1 MAMAIEIESAG
12 RESKVPPDGVSVATH
27 AVMTEKSDLIRALAS
42 SAEAAYHWNI
52 LTDELTWSENSESV
66 LGCTI
71 GKITT
76 GKQFANLLHPDNLRS
91 RYDAVILSR
100 GSEKPTGSNYQIQ
113 YRICPEGRED
123 AVWLED
129 RGKWTPARDGVPA
142 EAYGM
147 VRRIDERQVR
157 GQDDATLSGRDPLT
171 GMMNRDR
178 LADNLAEAISTAQ
191 LEGHHSAFALSAVS
205 NLPLIN
211 EAYGFE
217 IADEVII
224 AITKRLQKALR
235 TGDIIGRYS
244 GGKFGM
250 ILNSCAPK
258 DLPMALERFLAIVR
272 DSVIETSKGPVWA
285 MLAVGGVSLPKDAGS
300 VSIAMARAEE
310 ALNDACNLVTD
321 GAIVFAPSV
330 QRQNEQ
336 MLNARCASEIVQSL
350 KQDNFKLAYQPI
362 KDAKTGET
370 VMHEALL
377 RMIDASGEIITAGHL
392 IPVAERLG
400 LVRLIDRAVTQ
411 MTISALHSHP
421 EARITMNVSATTAID
436 QRWYSQLLDI
446 IASNRDVADRMTIEI
461 TEAVALNNLAE
472 TRDFV
477 TRLRDLG
484 CGVAIDDFGAGYT
497 SFRNIR
503 ELPVTVIKLDGSF
516 CRNLTSN
523 KDNAFFVKSLVSL
536 ARTFELKVVA
546 EWVESEDDAKLLA
559 EWDVDYIQGNFV
571 GPADVNPVWLS
582 EKGAGFD
589 LVRAPHGTVHTMLE
603 LQPQE
608 DRMDRE
614 PAADVFI
621 EAHIETEKIDIDMA
635 SEAEPDEKDPMPE
648 LPEIQSIATHTSP
661 ELPDFDKI
669 YEDDIAKLRGT
680 LSLLDEF
687 FRSPTAANGSDQDAR
702 ELNASAA

>member
-1 MAMAIEIESAG
+1 VPLISASFDEAIMAD
-12 RESKVPPDGVSVATH
+12 KT
-27 AVMTEKSDLIRALAS
+27 DLIRALSA

-52 LTDELTWSENSESV
+52 LTDELAWSENSDTV
-66 LGCTI
+66 LGCAV
-71 GKITT
+71 GSVAT
-76 GKQFANLLHPDNLRS
+76 GKRYAKLLHPDNLSS
-91 RYDAVILSR
+91 RYDAVVLSK
-100 GSEKPTGSNYQIQ
+100 SPEKPAGSTYHIQ
-113 YRICPEGRED
+113 YRIITAGKD
-123 AVWLED
+123 HAIWVED
-129 RGKWTPARDGVPA
+129 RGKWTAARDGMPA
-142 EAYGM
+142 EAYGV
-147 VRRIDERQVR
+147 VRRIDESQVR
-157 GQDDATLSGRDPLT
+157 GAEESPLTGRDPLT

-178 LADNLAEAISTAQ
+178 LAENLGEAIATAQ
-191 LEGHHSAFALSAVS
+191 TESHHSAFALAAVS
-205 NLPLIN
+205 NLSLIN

-224 AITKRLQKALR
+224 AITNRLQQALR
-235 TGDIIGRYS
+235 SGDIIARYS
-244 GGKFGM
+244 GRKFGM
-250 ILNSCAPK
+250 ILNSCAPR

-285 MLAVGGVSLPKDAGS
+285 MLAVGGVSLPHHAS
-300 VSIAMARAEE
+300 TVSMALARAEE

-321 GAIVFAPSV
+321 GAIVFLPSEK
-330 QRQNEQ
+330 RQNEQ
-336 MLNARCASEIVQSL
+336 MLNARCASEIVNSL

-377 RMIDASGEIITAGHL
+377 RIIDESGEIITAGHL

-436 QRWYSQLLDI
+436 QRWYNQLLEI
-446 IASNRDVADRMTIEI
+446 IAANRDVAERMTIEI
-461 TEAVALNNLAE
+461 TETVALNNLAE

-477 TRLRDLG
+477 KRLRDLG

-503 ELPVTVIKLDGSF
+503 ELPVTAIKLDGSF

-536 ARTFELKVVA
+536 ARTFELKVIA
-546 EWVESEDDAKLLA
+546 EWVESEEDAKLLA
-559 EWDVDYIQGNFV
+559 EWDVDYIQGNYV
-571 GPADVNPVWLS
+571 GAADVNPVWLS
-582 EKGAGFD
+582 EKGASFD
-589 LVRAPHGTVHTMLE
+589 IMRTAPVLPMPE

-608 DRMDRE
+608 VRAM
-614 PAADVFI
+614 PAKPDA
-621 EAHIETEKIDIDMA
+621 EAGYLPNDPVGAEAGFTVVDTVRPA
-635 SEAEPDEKDPMPE
+635 SD
-648 LPEIQSIATHTSP
+648 LG
-661 ELPDFDKI
+661 LPDFDAI
-669 YEDDIAKLRGT
+669 YESDIARLRGT

-687 FRSPTAANGSDQDAR
+687 FTSPTAANGGIPAQIEA
-702 ELNASAA
+702 EASAA